1 MQITWAG
8 HGETAQRVELPA
20 KDTEVVPGVLWG
32 SPDQF
37 NTPAYW
43 AVRCLWEESNPDYVT
58 GNEDLFRET
67 AFCLLGGFG
76 IKYEVNV
83 AAFDRLDRRGFFD
96 AMTEGVTEGRIR
108 EWLLQPLIVEG
119 RKVRYR
125 FPNQR
130 ARRLARMHRQFQ
142 QEEFVGLDVA
152 TLRASL
158 MSVEG
163 IGPKTA
169 SWIVRNCLGSDEVAI
184 IDVHVVRACQK
195 MRIFPND
202 FKLPRDY
209 EALEKMFIMFSRAI
223 NVRPS
228 VLDAVIWSEI
238 RKARTI

>member
-1 MQITWAG
+1 MQVTWAG
-8 HGETAQRVELPA
+8 HGETAQRIELPA
-20 KDTEVVPGVLWG
+20 SDAEVVPGVLWG
-32 SPDQF
+32 APEHF

-43 AVRCLWEESNPDYVT
+43 AVRCLWEKDNPDYVT
-58 GNEDLFRET
+58 GNEDIFRET
-67 AFCLLGGFG
+67 TFCLLGGFG
-76 IKYEVNV
+76 IKYEVNT
-83 AAFDRLDRRGFFD
+83 AAFDRLDQRGFFD
-96 AMTEGVTEGRIR
+96 AQRGSVAEEVIR
-108 EWLLQPLIVEG
+108 TWLLEPLNVSG
-119 RKVRYR
+119 REIRYR

-130 ARRLARMHRQFQ
+130 ARRLARMHGQFQ
-142 QEEFVGLDVA
+142 EDEFEGLDVA
-152 TLRASL
+152 ALRSSL

-195 MRIFPND
+195 MKIFPNN

-209 EALEKMFIMFSRAI
+209 EALEQMFLLFSEAI